1 MVNKTEITPATWG
14 VRSSFHSLVAL
25 LVASV
30 VVAVLSLARD
40 GSRFR
45 PLPDD
50 GASLQSAAGATT
62 SCDLFSGRWV
72 YNNASYPLYEEK
84 QCTFVSDQVACE
96 KFGRKDLGYRHWR
109 WQPHGCDIPRF
120 NATGLLER
128 LRNKRMVYVGDSL
141 NRGQWVSMICLVEST
156 IPPNL
161 KWISYRHNHS
171 LIAFNA
177 MEYNTTIEFYW
188 APMLVESNSDHPY
201 NHRLPERVVR
211 VQAIEKH
218 ARVWSD
224 ADILIFNSYL
234 WWLRP
239 EIKVLWGSFG
249 SPDGI
254 HKMEQAP
261 RVYEMA
267 LNTWSDWL
275 EVHINRSKTQVFFV
289 SMSPTHDRAEDW
301 GGLDGHNCYQ
311 ETEPI
316 TREGYSGSRSR
327 PELMRAVEAVIGRLR
342 ARGLGVRI
350 LNITQLSEYRKDAH
364 PSIYKRQWH
373 PLSREQLADPTSYA
387 DCFHWCL
394 PGVSDVWNELLYAY
408 ILRNRSPC

>member
-72 YNNASYPLYEEK
+72 YDNASYPLYEEK

-120 NATGLLER
+120 NATWLLER
-128 LRNKRMVYVGDSL
+128 LRNKRLVYVGDSL
-141 NRGQWVSMICLVEST
+141 NRGQWVSMICLVESA

-177 MEYNTTIEFYW
+177 M
-188 APMLVESNSDHPY
+188 
-201 NHRLPERVVR
+201 
-211 VQAIEKH
+211 AIEKH

-316 TREGYSGSRSR
+316 TREGYSGSGSR